1 MDFRQLL
8 EQLKNIE
15 EARMGVRELSASPKS
30 ELTFGFE
37 VEVNYIPEFDED
49 SAKEEARIEAENNDD
64 MYVSEY
70 EIFEFYTDNNKFM
83 DLVDDY
89 LVPLYGFARLEDV
102 VRQNEKDYAD
112 TLKDFFKEADKAVED
127 DAEMIMNR
135 YRHIFDDEYSKTI
148 SLKDKTDMEKLQEYI
163 NLVKKNY
170 IYDENKD
177 YGDEINKEWVYD
189 DEDQTDITYIP
200 NISYNDL
207 EDYFEDIRALKEYL
221 SEEANEKRQEKIDEY
236 IESRVEEM
244 RETYMEDEE
253 HFTYAAE
260 IFENDF
266 STAFNIDT
274 KYGYHDGSKDTDNY
288 TIEPDSS
295 IGTGIEI
302 VSPVFDN
309 YEEFMSELENV
320 LDWITERDDFVTTDR
335 TGIHINIGMKD
346 MSEKIDILKLL
357 LFMGETN
364 IAKEFGR
371 LYNTYAVQTL
381 DLVKDIM
388 DEKPSSN
395 YKDSIEV
402 INLELL
408 RRGDKYRTVNFRR
421 LHDNDYIEFRGM
433 GGENYHRKW
442 NKIKSNIGRFVRII
456 EISMDENAYRKDYL
470 KKLTKL
476 LQGVDPRALMKMHS
490 DYYKNDF
497 PVGLISSIRSFFS
510 NYYSPRQMS
519 AFGDSYYINKYAF
532 IDRIVNNATAIEA
545 LSDAKIRL
553 MVRNFVSEIEKH
565 STDNTSNVEFYK
577 NEIEG
582 NLEKLP
588 NYPNQVKFLKSLL

>member
-15 EARMGVRELSASPKS
+15 EARMGARELSASPKS

-37 VEVNYIPEFDED
+37 VEVNYIPEFDEY

-70 EIFEFYTDNNKFM
+70 EIFEFYTEENKLQY
-83 DLVDDY
+83 LVKDY
-89 LVPLYGFARLEDV
+89 LVPLYGFVKVEDV
-102 VRQNEKDYAD
+102 VKQNEKDYAE
-112 TLKDFFKEADKAVED
+112 TLEKFFKDVDTATED
-127 DAEMIMNR
+127 DAEQIMDR
-135 YRHIFDDEYSKTI
+135 YRYRFHDEYYQTI
-148 SLKDKTDMEKLQEYI
+148 GLRNKTDMEKLQEYVK
-163 NLVKKNY
+163 LVKQNY
-170 IYDENKD
+170 VYDENKD
-177 YGDEINKEWVYD
+177 YGDAVDEMWVYD
-189 DEDQTDITYIP
+189 DEDQSDITYIP

-207 EDYFEDIRALKEYL
+207 EDYFEDIRALEEYL

-244 RETYMEDEE
+244 REYYMEDEE

-320 LDWITERDDFVTTDR
+320 IDWITERDDFTTTET
-335 TGIHINIGMKD
+335 TGLHINIGMKD

-371 LYNTYAVQTL
+371 LYNNYAVQTL

-388 DEKPSSN
+388 NEKPSSN

-408 RRGDKYRTVNFRR
+408 KRGDKYRTVNIRR

-476 LQGVDPRALMKMHS
+476 LQGVDPRALMKMQS

-519 AFGDSYYINKYAF
+519 AFGNSYYINKYAF
-532 IDRIVNNATAIEA
+532 IDRIVNNATTLEA
-545 LSDAKIRL
+545 LSDAKIRS